1 MGVDIY
7 KGVQTTPRMHHF
19 LKRKEAASPP
29 PHKTSVIF
37 IRSDVL
43 SLVANP
49 LSVGEIKK
57 GDQGRLTHSED
68 SRSHK
73 QKEQVNKP
81 GIFSSGP

>member
-1 MGVDIY
+1 MGADIY
-7 KGVQTTPRMHHF
+7 KEEQTPPRIHHF

-49 LSVGEIKK
+49 LSVGEIKD
-57 GDQGRLTHSED
+57 G
-68 SRSHK
+68 
-73 QKEQVNKP
+73 N
-81 GIFSSGP
+81 